1 MGTQIIIITGNL
13 GKDPEIFT
21 YESGD
26 KKASFSV
33 AVSESWKNK
42 AGEKVEETEWFNV
55 AMFRGLAG
63 VAENYLKKGSKVYI
77 EGKLKSRE
85 YQDKEGQTRRATELI
100 ASKMTMLSTLAEANG
115 GNPNP
120 SPNQA
125 EETDSDVPF

>member
-1 MGTQIIIITGNL
+1 MGTQIIIIT
-13 GKDPEIFT
+13 
-21 YESGD
+21 
-26 KKASFSV
+26 ASFSV
-33 AVSESWKNK
+33 AVSESYKNK
-42 AGEKVEETEWFNV
+42 AGEKVEECEWFNV

-125 EETDSDVPF
+125 EETDSDLPF